1 MGRASVRTTFVPEIE
16 TLSTVT
22 GALAVVV
29 AAAVPVNTV
38 NALGSGAVVPKG
50 VFVTIVI
57 VRPVMSIVEDE

>member
-1 MGRASVRTTFVPEIE
+1 
-16 TLSTVT
+16 VT

-38 NALGSGAVVPKG
+38 NALGSGAVVPKA